1 VEQYPAAEPEPNQ
14 IRKWASGRAKWVV
27 GLVAAALVSATAGTI
42 YVLALRPEVERLVV
56 GESQLRIEVLGIGDF
71 FPPTM
76 LHSGVLIIPA
86 GMATPEQVPDDA
98 KSIDRYARYL
108 AWAQEHGA
116 VAGSPLPLQVT
127 VRGRTDKP
135 VILNGFD
142 VEIVT
147 SGSPVDGWFRY
158 PDLGCG
164 GVMVRTLQFDLDSD
178 RPVPMVLEEDG
189 SAPKR
194 MTDVFKVT
202 STDPEVFQILAT
214 TARHDVEF
222 RLWLRYQSESGSG
235 HQEVGTFRVSAL
247 TPELA
252 AYDLLYDPDTDTMG
266 NTLERMESSAVGC

>member
-1 VEQYPAAEPEPNQ
+1 MEQHPAAGGEPNQ
-14 IRKWASGRAKWVV
+14 VRKWASGRAKWVI
-27 GLVAAALVSATAGTI
+27 GLVAAALVSAAAGTI
-42 YVLALRPEVERLVV
+42 YALALRPEVERLVG

-76 LHSGVLIIPA
+76 LHSGVLVIPA
-86 GMATPEQVPDDA
+86 GTALPDQVPEDA
-98 KSIDRYARYL
+98 KSMDRYARYL
-108 AWAQEHGA
+108 EWAQEHDA
-116 VAGSPLPLQVT
+116 VAGSPLPLQVS

-142 VEIVT
+142 VEIVA
-147 SGSPVDGWFRY
+147 SGPPVDGWFRY

-178 RPVPMVLEEDG
+178 RPVPMVLDEDG

-194 MTDVFKVT
+194 MTDVYKVT

-214 TARHDVEF
+214 TASHDVKF
-222 RLWLRYQSESGSG
+222 RLWLRYQSENGSG
-235 HQEVGTFRVSAL
+235 RHEVGIFRVSAL
-247 TPELA
+247 TPELE

-266 NTLERMESSAVGC
+266 TTLERLESSAVGC